1 MYLEDFGLH
10 VGFLLLDLLSLAP
23 PPLSLCL
30 TNTHLEDF
38 GLHVGF
44 LLLDLVFTRHLL
56 RGQRRYLLRRD
67 LSLFL
72 VKV

>member
-1 MYLEDFGLH
+1 MY
-10 VGFLLLDLLSLAP
+10 
-23 PPLSLCL
+23 
-30 TNTHLEDF
+30 LEDF

-67 LSLFL
+67 FSLFL
-72 VKV
+72 VQGSGRV